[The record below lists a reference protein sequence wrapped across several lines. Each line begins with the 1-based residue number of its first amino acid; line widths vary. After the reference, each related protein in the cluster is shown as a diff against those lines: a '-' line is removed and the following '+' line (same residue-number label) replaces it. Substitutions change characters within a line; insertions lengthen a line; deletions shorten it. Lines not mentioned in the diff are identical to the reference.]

1 MKQNKA
7 LMLII
12 GGIAAV
18 VLVAVVSGLL
28 LVVKEKPTARKRQVQ
43 MVTLVKPP
51 PPPPPPPQPEMKEQ
65 PPEQKEVM
73 EESVVEEA
81 PQQDVAEDVDAPPP
95 GELLGLDAEG
105 GSGSDGFGLVG
116 RKGGRSLVGSGNGGG
131 GVNKAALLQQ
141 FAWYTRIV
149 REELENL
156 VRRHLEENGG
166 IPKGELQ
173 TIVKIQL
180 DEQGRVN
187 AFKIEGSS
195 GNTEMDRA
203 VAKILETA
211 AVNEPPPEEMPKII
225 KLKISSQG

>member
-7 LMLII
+7 LTFII
-12 GGIAAV
+12 GGV
-18 VLVAVVSGLL
+18 VAVL
-28 LVVKEKPTARKRQVQ
+28 LVVGISGIIYVMKDKPEARKRQVQ

-51 PPPPPPPQPEMKEQ
+51 PPPPPPEMKEQ
-65 PPEQKEVM
+65 QPEPEEVM
-73 EESVVEEA
+73 EETVPEEA
-81 PQQDVAEDVDAPPP
+81 PREDVAEDSDAPPP
-95 GELLGLDAEG
+95 GDLLGLDAEG
-105 GSGSDGFGLVG
+105 GAGSDGFGLAA
-116 RKGGRSLVGSGNGGG
+116 RKGGRSLIGGNGGRE
-131 GVNKAALLQQ
+131 NLLQK